1 VSKTQLLIDVLLGIG
16 VLSAALSAVALLFMK
31 DLYERMHYLSPPAT
45 VTIICFT
52 AAVIA
57 DKHLSQ
63 AGIKALLIMVVLL
76 AMNAV
81 LTHATARAA
90 RIRQFG
96 RWVADAT
103 EVRGARDAST
113 AGLNSRPLVDSA
125 PEPGSSEDQP

>member
-1 VSKTQLLIDVLLGIG
+1 MTRTQIAIDLLLAVG
-16 VLSAALSAVALLFMK
+16 VLSTVISSFALLLMK
-31 DLYERMHYLSPPAT
+31 DLYERLHYLSPPAT
-45 VTIICFT
+45 VSIICFA
-52 AAVIA
+52 AAVIL

-63 AGIKALLIMVVLL
+63 AGIKALLIMIVLL

-103 EVRGARDAST
+103 EVRGVNDASN
-113 AGLNSRPLVDSA
+113 AGLNSRPIVDSA
-125 PEPGSSEDQP
+125 EEQP

>member
-1 VSKTQLLIDVLLGIG
+1 MSKTQILIDVLLGIG
-16 VLSAALSAVALLFMK
+16 VVSTVLSCIALLVMK
-31 DLYERMHYLSPPAT
+31 DLYEKMHYLSPPAT

-63 AGIKALLIMVVLL
+63 SGIKALIIMVVLL
-76 AMNAV
+76 VMNAV

-90 RIRQFG
+90 RIRQFR

-103 EVRGARDAST
+103 QVRGDADASS
-113 AGLNSRPLVDSA
+113 AGLNSRPLVDS
-125 PEPGSSEDQP
+125 SEEM

>member
-1 VSKTQLLIDVLLGIG
+1 MSKTQIVIDVLLGIG
-16 VLSAALSAVALLFMK
+16 VASAVISSFAMLLMK
-31 DLYERMHYLSPPAT
+31 DIYERLHYLAPPAT
-45 VTIICFT
+45 ISIISF
-52 AAVIA
+52 AAAAIV

-76 AMNAV
+76 VMNAV

-103 EVRGARDAST
+103 EIRGDRDASS

-125 PEPGSSEDQP
+125 EERP

>member
-1 VSKTQLLIDVLLGIG
+1 MTNTQIAIDVLLAIG
-16 VLSAALSAVALLFMK
+16 VLCTVLSSLALLLMK
-31 DLYERMHYLSPPAT
+31 DLYERLHYLSPPAT

-52 AAVIA
+52 AAVIL

-63 AGIKALLIMVVLL
+63 AGIKAVLIMVVLL

-103 EVRGARDAST
+103 EVRGANDASN

-125 PEPGSSEDQP
+125 EERP

>member
-1 VSKTQLLIDVLLGIG
+1 MSKTQILIDVLLGIG
-16 VLSAALSAVALLFMK
+16 VLSAVLSSVALLLMK
-31 DLYERMHYLSPPAT
+31 DLYERLHYLSPPAT
-45 VTIICFT
+45 ITIICFT
-52 AAVIA
+52 AAVIV

-76 AMNAV
+76 VMNAV

-96 RWVADAT
+96 RWIPDAT
-103 EVRGARDAST
+103 EVRGVGDAST

-125 PEPGSSEDQP
+125 PERENRGDQS